1 MRADEPFTVNTVE
14 LLHLRYFVAVA
25 QELNFSMAARKLH
38 MAASPLSRR
47 IKDLESELGHRL
59 FDRDTHRVTLTQAG
73 NALLPIARGVLEQVD
88 SIQWRLDETARPRRA
103 TLLLGVPSGVHPDLR
118 ERMDALAER
127 VRDRFE
133 IKRWPGGTDRL
144 VDAVCDGRLALTLA
158 RLPAGGDP
166 ALGLL
171 PVMSERLGAVVP
183 KDRFAGR
190 DSVAL
195 TELSELAYVVSP
207 VAVTNAYFRGLDQQ
221 LSELGIKK
229 RIEINSAA
237 FEGISE
243 IVSSGLAFSISML
256 DSRSPV
262 QNYHLD
268 NVAVLPFAD
277 FHPRMETG
285 LIWRKDRAQGGDL
298 EEVVAVAREVFA
310 EPLRS

>member
-1 MRADEPFTVNTVE
+1 ME
-14 LLHLRYFVAVA
+14 LLHLRYFLAVA
-25 QELNFSMAARKLH
+25 QELNFSTAARKLH

-59 FDRDTHRVTLTQAG
+59 FDRDTHHVRLTPAG

-88 SIQWRLDETARPRRA
+88 SIRWRLDETGRPRRT

-127 VRDRFE
+127 VHDRFE

-166 ALGLL
+166 ALELL

-190 DSVAL
+190 ESVAL
-195 TELSELAYVVSP
+195 AELAELAYVGSP
-207 VAVTNAYFRGLDQQ
+207 TASTNAYFRGLDQQ

-229 RIEINSAA
+229 RIEISSST
-237 FEGISE
+237 FDGVSE
-243 IVSSGLAFSISML
+243 IVSSGLAFSISMT

-262 QNYHLD
+262 HNYRLE
-268 NVAVLPFAD
+268 NVAVLPFSD
-277 FHPRMETG
+277 F
-285 LIWRKDRAQGGDL
+285 
-298 EEVVAVAREVFA
+298 
-310 EPLRS
+310 

>member
-1 MRADEPFTVNTVE
+1 VSGVE
-14 LLHLRYFVAVA
+14 LLHLRYFLAVA
-25 QELNFSMAARKLH
+25 QELNFSTAARKLH

-59 FDRDTHRVTLTQAG
+59 FDRDTHHVGLTPAG

-88 SIQWRLDETARPRRA
+88 SIKWRLDETARPRRA

-127 VRDRFE
+127 VHERFE

-158 RLPAGGDP
+158 RLPVGGDP
-166 ALGLL
+166 ALELL

-183 KDRFAGR
+183 RDRFAGR
-190 DSVAL
+190 ESVAL
-195 TELSELAYVVSP
+195 AELAELAYVGSP
-207 VAVTNAYFRGLDQQ
+207 AAVTNAYFRGLDQQ

-229 RIEINSAA
+229 RIEISSPT
-237 FEGISE
+237 FDGVSE

-256 DSRSPV
+256 DLRSPV
-262 QNYHLD
+262 QNYALE
-268 NVAVLPFAD
+268 NVAVLPFSD
-277 FHPRMETG
+277 FHPRLETG
-285 LIWRKDRAQGGDL
+285 LIWRKDRGQGGDL

-310 EPLRS
+310 EPLHS

>member
-1 MRADEPFTVNTVE
+1 MGTVE

-47 IKDLESELGHRL
+47 IKDLENELGHRL
-59 FDRDTHRVTLTQAG
+59 FDRDTHHVTLTQAG
-73 NALLPIARGVLEQVD
+73 SALLPIARGVLEQVD

-118 ERMDALAER
+118 ERMDTLAEQ

-166 ALGLL
+166 ALELL

-190 DSVAL
+190 ESVAL
-195 TELSELAYVVSP
+195 TELSGLAYVVSP
-207 VAVTNAYFRGLDQQ
+207 TAVTNAYFRALDQQ

-243 IVSSGLAFSISML
+243 IVSSGLAFSVSML
-256 DSRSPV
+256 DPRSPV
-262 QNYHLD
+262 QNYHLE
-268 NVAVLPFAD
+268 NVTVLPFSD
-277 FHPRMETG
+277 FHPRLETG
-285 LIWRKDRAQGGDL
+285 LIWRQDRAQGGDL
-298 EEVVAVAREVFA
+298 EEVVAAAREIFA

>member
-1 MRADEPFTVNTVE
+1 ME
-14 LLHLRYFVAVA
+14 LLHLRYFLAVA
-25 QELNFSMAARKLH
+25 QELNFSTAARRLH

-47 IKDLESELGHRL
+47 IKDLENEVGHRL
-59 FDRDTHRVTLTQAG
+59 FDRDTHHVRLTPAG
-73 NALLPIARGVLEQVD
+73 SALLPIARGVLEQVD
-88 SIQWRLDETARPRRA
+88 SIRWRLDETARPRRT

-118 ERMDALAER
+118 ERMAALAER
-127 VRDRFE
+127 VGDRFE

-166 ALGLL
+166 ALEQL

-183 KDRFAGR
+183 RDRFAGR
-190 DSVAL
+190 ESVAL
-195 TELSELAYVVSP
+195 AELAELAYAGSP
-207 VAVTNAYFRGLDQQ
+207 TASTNAYFRGLDQQ
-221 LSELGIKK
+221 LAELGVRK
-229 RIEINSAA
+229 RVELGSAT

-262 QNYHLD
+262 QNYRLD
-268 NVAVLPFAD
+268 NVAVLPFSD
-277 FHPRMETG
+277 FHPRLETG
-285 LIWRKDRAQGGDL
+285 LIWRKDRANGGDL

>member
-1 MRADEPFTVNTVE
+1 ME

-25 QELNFSMAARKLH
+25 QELNFSTAARKLH

-47 IKDLESELGHRL
+47 IRDLEKELGHRL
-59 FDRDTHRVTLTQAG
+59 FDRDTHHVTLTAAG
-73 NALLPIARGVLEQVD
+73 TALLPIARGVLEQVD

-118 ERMDALAER
+118 ERLEVLAER
-127 VRDRFE
+127 VSDRFE

-166 ALGLL
+166 ALESL

-183 KDRFAGR
+183 RDRFAGR
-190 DSVAL
+190 ESVAL
-195 TELSELAYVVSP
+195 TDLAELAYVVSP
-207 VAVTNAYFRGLDQQ
+207 AGMTNAYFRALDQQ

-229 RIEINSAA
+229 RIQISSAT
-237 FEGISE
+237 FDGISE
-243 IVSSGLAFSISML
+243 MVSSGLAFSVSML
-256 DSRSPV
+256 DQRSPV
-262 QNYHLD
+262 HNYHLD
-268 NVAVLPFAD
+268 NVTVLPFSD
-277 FHPRMETG
+277 FHPRLETG

-298 EEVVAVAREVFA
+298 EEVAAAAREVFA
-310 EPLRS
+310 EPLRR